1 MKKLTA
7 ILMCVICLLF
17 AGCQSKPL
25 KPEVWSRPET
35 GNFGK
40 QLEKRLL
47 RMFNLDGELYFD
59 TGLVS
64 KTEARCGTLDRKL
77 RKKVELGEVPKQSGT
92 ANFECD
98 GCQIVTKI
106 TCEVPIDGEWV
117 IFKKFENLAGETKN
131 LTGFPCCFYIK
142 GRMNN
147 AVIDS
152 ELAVLT
158 DDPLITFS
166 DIFEPMLSSQY
177 LPDAPKKAV
186 SFDFVQ
192 SGDPWGISCSVK
204 NLTNQGM
211 TFLIEQFG
219 GNYDGELQTGEWFQ
233 IYRMK
238 EDEWVPAET
247 NPLIDYAFPM
257 VAYSIQKNDITEYNI
272 QWKWLYG
279 ELSPGE
285 YRLDKKVMNF
295 RDSGDF
301 DEEIYSIYFTIE

>member
-1 MKKLTA
+1 MKKRVA
-7 ILMCVICLLF
+7 IFLCFFCLLLS
-17 AGCQSKPL
+17 GCQSKPT
-25 KPEVWSRPET
+25 KPEVWSRLET
-35 GNFGK
+35 GTFGK
-40 QLEKRLL
+40 QLEKRML

-77 RKKVELGEVPKQSGT
+77 RKKAELGEVPKRSGT

-131 LTGFPCCFYIK
+131 MTGFPCCFYIK

-147 AVIDS
+147 AEIDS

-219 GNYDGELQTGEWFQ
+219 GKYDGELQTSGWYQ
-233 IYRMK
+233 IFK
-238 EDEWVPAET
+238 QEDETWIPVET
-247 NPLIDYAFPM
+247 KPLINLVWNS
-257 VAYSIQKNDITEYNI
+257 VAYRIPKHDITEIEI

-279 ELSPGE
+279 ELPPGN
-285 YRLDKKVMNF
+285 YRLDKKIMDF

-301 DEEIYSIYFTIE
+301 NEEIYSVYFTIE